1 MNDICR
7 DTALVRMSEAAG
19 FETQDQKR
27 RPDPR
32 WLEQIL
38 NEESSI
44 EDLLEI
50 LEHGFFTCC
59 IDKDGDIRVRDL
71 VTFFIHPAS
80 EGLLLTSVFDFREGL
95 DHEAMHAVV
104 RAANGGDWLVRFRLS
119 GEETP
124 FLRAEHY
131 IVLRGGITA
140 RNFGHTLRRFI
151 QAVHNQVRAVHREVI
166 A

>member
-1 MNDICR
+1 MLRTPSAFREYESDARQRCAGTAVHCLAQLVSPTLRTIGLLDTREVPMNDICR

-32 WLEQIL
+32 WLE
-38 NEESSI
+38 
-44 EDLLEI
+44 
-50 LEHGFFTCC
+50 HGFFTCC

-71 VTFFIHPAS
+71 VTFYIHPAS

-95 DHEAMHAVV
+95 DHEAM
-104 RAANGGDWLVRFRLS
+104 
-119 GEETP
+119 
-124 FLRAEHY
+124 
-131 IVLRGGITA
+131 
-140 RNFGHTLRRFI
+140 
-151 QAVHNQVRAVHREVI
+151 RAVHREVI